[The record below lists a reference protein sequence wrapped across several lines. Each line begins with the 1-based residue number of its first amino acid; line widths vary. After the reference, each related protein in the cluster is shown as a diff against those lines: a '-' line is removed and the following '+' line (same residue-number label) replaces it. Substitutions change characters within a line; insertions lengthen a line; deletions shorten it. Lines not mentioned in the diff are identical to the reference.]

1 MSRGRSIAPDALAA
15 AKEVIELSNTNA
27 TFHYPVEQEMCKK
40 RERKLPLFFRKLKQK
55 RMQKDQGDRKVPSSS
70 QTVKNSRS
78 QLDSTTVESSNS
90 QLNYQTVE
98 NSSSQLNSPTV
109 ESSSNQLKYK
119 DKIVG
124 YVVLLMLDIL
134 SNFL

>member
-1 MSRGRSIAPDALAA
+1 
-15 AKEVIELSNTNA
+15 
-27 TFHYPVEQEMCKK
+27 
-40 RERKLPLFFRKLKQK
+40 
-55 RMQKDQGDRKVPSSS
+55 MQKDQADRKVLSSS
-70 QTVKNSRS
+70 KTVKNNRS
-78 QLDSTTVESSNS
+78 QLNSNTVESSS
-90 QLNYQTVE
+90 TQLNSKTVE
-98 NSSSQLNSPTV
+98 SGSSQLNSPTV

>member
-1 MSRGRSIAPDALAA
+1 
-15 AKEVIELSNTNA
+15 
-27 TFHYPVEQEMCKK
+27 
-40 RERKLPLFFRKLKQK
+40 
-55 RMQKDQGDRKVPSSS
+55 MQKDQADRKVLPSSK
-70 QTVKNSRS
+70 TVKNSRS
-78 QLDSTTVESSNS
+78 QLNSKTVETSSS
-90 QLNYQTVE
+90 QLNSQAVE

>member
-1 MSRGRSIAPDALAA
+1 
-15 AKEVIELSNTNA
+15 
-27 TFHYPVEQEMCKK
+27 MCKK
-40 RERKLPLFFRKLKQK
+40 RERKLPLFLRKLKQK

-78 QLDSTTVESSNS
+78 QLDSTTVESSSS
-90 QLNYQTVE
+90 QLNSNAVE
-98 NSSSQLNSPTV
+98 SGSSQLNSPTV